1 MKVQFADI
9 GYEGVRYR
17 IEDLPVKIDARDFR
31 LGGKVALSCRL
42 TRRDEQRVAMTGQ
55 VRARLI
61 LDCDRCLREYPFPVD
76 STIRLVL
83 EPMAAALE
91 KYRLRDPDLPLD
103 DLDVVEV
110 ERPEIDLVE
119 IGRQQLYLALPV
131 RHLCRP
137 DCRGLC
143 PVCGTDL
150 NRDPCSCDRQ
160 GKDSP
165 FAVLA
170 ALNKKK
176 SN

>member
-1 MKVQFADI
+1 
-9 GYEGVRYR
+9 
-17 IEDLPVKIDARDFR
+17 
-31 LGGKVALSCRL
+31 
-42 TRRDEQRVAMTGQ
+42 
-55 VRARLI
+55 
-61 LDCDRCLREYPFPVD
+61 
-76 STIRLVL
+76 
-83 EPMAAALE
+83 MAAALE

-110 ERPEIDLVE
+110 EQPEVDLSE

-131 RHLCRP
+131 RRLCRP

-150 NRDPCSCDRQ
+150 NRDQCTCDRR